1 MYYIPVKLCE
11 LPLWRLSKGLKI
23 VSYTGK
29 LGTVDAVEY
38 TASGFILHI
47 YWENGTVSIQNAEN
61 LTQVYALVYDAGIT
75 AAQQDC
81 INQINSR
88 ECERTSSPK
97 TKG

>member
-1 MYYIPVKLCE
+1 M
-11 LPLWRLSKGLKI
+11 KI
-23 VSYTGK
+23 VSFTGK
-29 LGTVDAVEY
+29 LGHVDTVEY
-38 TASGFILHI
+38 TVSAFNLYIE
-47 YWENGTVSIQNAEN
+47 WEDGTQSIQNAEN
-61 LTQVYALVYDAGIT
+61 LTHVYALVYDAGIT